1 MRARDNPFRTDRVLE
16 VRYRLLHGTWDELLS
31 KLEALRYRAAIVGPQ
46 GSGKTTL
53 LEDLS
58 PRLQARGYTVRELRL
73 DTGTPRFAPGFLD
86 RFVPSLAPRDVIL
99 FDGAEQLGAFAWRS
113 FERRTRAAAGL
124 VLTLHRPGRLPTL
137 VETST
142 SPELLASLVEQI
154 LGDEAGEVREIL
166 PELYARHGGNL
177 RDALRELYDRYA
189 GLTSGPSRRA

>member
-16 VRYRLLHGTWDELLS
+16 VRYRLLQVSWGDLLA
-31 KLEALRYRAAIVGPQ
+31 KLEALRHRAAIVGPQ

-53 LEDLS
+53 LEDLA
-58 PRLQARGYTVRELRL
+58 PRLRDRGYTVRELRL
-73 DTGTPRFAPGFLD
+73 DTATPSFSSGFLD
-86 RFVPSLAPRDVIL
+86 RFVPSLTSSDVLL

-113 FERRTRAAAGL
+113 FERRTRDAAGL

-154 LGDEAGEVREIL
+154 LGDEADEVRAIL
-166 PELYARHGGNL
+166 PELHARVGGNL
-177 RDALRELYDRYA
+177 RDALRELYDRYS